1 MKRLIL
7 ASGSPRRRALL
18 ELVQIPFEVIT
29 SKTDE
34 TIEPLPPQETV
45 MKLARRKAMAVW
57 ERIETEDIVLGS
69 DTIVSLDGKILGKPA
84 DEEEASRML
93 RLLAGRTHEVYTGVA
108 LLTRQNGE
116 LREKV
121 FYEKA
126 QVEMYP
132 MSEEEIRSYIATG
145 EPMDKAGAY
154 GIQGRAA
161 IYIKGIAGDYHT
173 VVGLPVARVYQELKD
188 WGAFE
193 E

>member
-45 MKLARRKAMAVW
+45 MQLARRKAMAVW

-84 DEEEASRML
+84 DEEEAARML
-93 RLLAGRTHEVYTGVA
+93 RLLAGRAHEVYTGVA

>member
-1 MKRLIL
+1 
-7 ASGSPRRRALL
+7 
-18 ELVQIPFEVIT
+18 
-29 SKTDE
+29 
-34 TIEPLPPQETV
+34 
-45 MKLARRKAMAVW
+45 MAVW